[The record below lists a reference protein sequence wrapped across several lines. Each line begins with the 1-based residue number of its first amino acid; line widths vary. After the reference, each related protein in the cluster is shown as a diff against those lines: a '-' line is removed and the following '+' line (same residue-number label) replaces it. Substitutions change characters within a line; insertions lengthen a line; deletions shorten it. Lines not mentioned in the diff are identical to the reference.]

1 MIDSGNGNRPVSG
14 TKIQSFAKGGILGK
28 DSMINFDG
36 FLSNKD
42 LTNWPIKFTYN
53 ESSTQVLDQY
63 LLGEGYMG
71 AMKFVGDSSS
81 VSMIVPFSV
90 GSSYQQSVLMPIY
103 FERVD
108 FTFMK

>member
-1 MIDSGNGNRPVSG
+1 
-14 TKIQSFAKGGILGK
+14 
-28 DSMINFDG
+28 
-36 FLSNKD
+36 
-42 LTNWPIKFTYN
+42 
-53 ESSTQVLDQY
+53 
-63 LLGEGYMG
+63 MG

>member
-81 VSMIVPFSV
+81 VRYDCPIFS
-90 GSSYQQSVLMPIY
+90 GKFISTIRFDANLL
-103 FERVD
+103 
-108 FTFMK
+108 